1 MKRIWRNSL
10 QELSPILKIF
20 ELWIGDYML
29 TFIEM
34 EFLKLKRSK
43 IFLLSLLMA
52 ALPSVLMFIATFAFD
67 ETQSF
72 TMLFSTVNMY
82 MSALFA
88 ILLFSIIIAYLFG
101 REYNEHTLKTMLTV
115 PISRGKFLAS
125 KYIMFLIWI
134 LILTVVTSVTTL
146 AFGFI
151 AGLTGFTVQLFINSL
166 AELLF
171 SNILLFLTFSPFV
184 FLSLFI
190 TNMVPAMVGGASLT
204 LVNLLVE
211 GQTWAPYVPWTCPYL
226 ISSGEIADYSVGLMT
241 PYIMIMA
248 TFLVGIVISYVYF
261 TKKDVPL

>member
-1 MKRIWRNSL
+1 
-10 QELSPILKIF
+10 
-20 ELWIGDYML
+20 ML

-34 EFLKLKRSK
+34 EF
-43 IFLLSLLMA
+43 
-52 ALPSVLMFIATFAFD
+52 ATFAFD